1 LHVTEVVPGSSA
13 AAAGVQPG
21 DQLISVG
28 GLNADDPNWTDKF
41 RSRYAHQPEGTEL
54 PVVVRR
60 NGTEQTLTAR
70 LRFVTRV
77 NSRLIEDARA
87 SAKARRVRDGLLRGV
102 TQP

>member
-1 LHVTEVVPGSSA
+1 LHVTEVIPESSA

-28 GLNADDPNWTDKF
+28 GFNADDPNWTDKF
-41 RSRYAHQPEGTEL
+41 RSRYARQPEGAEL

-60 NGTEQTLTAR
+60 NGAEQTLTAR

-77 NSRLIEDARA
+77 GSRLVEDPRA

>member
-1 LHVTEVVPGSSA
+1 VTEVIPESSA

-28 GLNADDPNWTDKF
+28 GFNADDPNWTEKF
-41 RSRYAHQPEGTEL
+41 RSRSVRQPEGTEV
-54 PVVVRR
+54 PVVIRR
-60 NGTEQTLTAR
+60 NGVEQTLTAR

-77 NSRLIEDARA
+77 GSRLIEDARP
-87 SAKARRVRDGLLRGV
+87 SPKARRIREGLLHGV